1 MRAQGRPAIGNTAP
15 STNNYGGA
23 TEEPMFKVTNG
34 KPIIVRSKG
43 FDFVVDED
51 VVSIYSVNQGRN
63 VLTITSAEILIGN
76 PAKEHIRI
84 PL

>member
-1 MRAQGRPAIGNTAP
+1 VV
-15 STNNYGGA
+15 SVYS
-23 TEEPMFKVTNG
+23 V
-34 KPIIVRSKG
+34 SKG
-43 FDFVVDED
+43 
-51 VVSIYSVNQGRN
+51 GN